1 MCKLYKIQ
9 IYHGD
14 RINTNEIKG
23 ATEND
28 KFLLWS
34 RDNDPNDNT
43 GKDIGPTYNWTLNYF
58 GKDQKLADGTD
69 GVKNG
74 IVELQATKIKSG
86 ANINDNGFT
95 TSNVTDPTQPL
106 YNTFTYQHDY
116 GQIGTFRMR
125 GKDME
130 KNMKYVADYG
140 DHNVTVAY
148 QQTMKYPYT
157 WDFMD
162 MIGYSVSHFS
172 NEDAIGI
179 GSSITTNKPTWFIS
193 DDDCNLSYE
202 KSSTDLSLWEK
213 LSGNNPAYELR
224 LNSQKEQGDGDL
236 KEKDNIFETAKDIPT
251 VILNGSFPGNTVYSV
266 MCNDT
271 QATAMAVD
279 FLVAEGRR
287 KPLYVYHSLNESGI
301 KKRSGYR
308 EGVQKH
314 ALSVGPEHEIFTDG
328 MSKDVT
334 SVARLITEKWNSG
347 LRFDSVITSED
358 ILAVGALKSLHALGL
373 RIPEDISIIGYNNS
387 DLCLCTDPELS
398 SIDNRLPVICER
410 IVETMVHV
418 LEGTEMPIQT
428 VFNAQL
434 VERESTLH
442 SPQKQKGKET

>member
-1 MCKLYKIQ
+1 MNIYDISKRAGVSIATVSRVLNNSLHVSEKTRQHVLGVIQ
-9 IYHGD
+9 EAGFVPNAFARGLGLNSMKTIGLLCPDASDAYLAHALALLEHAFRIHQYDCMLICTGRD
-14 RINTNEIKG
+14 RSDLDAG
-23 ATEND
+23 VMSLA
-28 KFLLWS
+28 S
-34 RDNDPNDNT
+34 RHVD
-43 GKDIGPTYNWTLNYF
+43 
-58 GKDQKLADGTD
+58 
-69 GVKNG
+69 G
-74 IVELQATKIKSG
+74 IVLMGSTFVG
-86 ANINDNGFT
+86 AHAEEN
-95 TSNVTDPTQPL
+95 
-106 YNTFTYQHDY
+106 
-116 GQIGTFRMR
+116 
-125 GKDME
+125 K
-130 KNMKYVADYG
+130 
-140 DHNVTVAY
+140 
-148 QQTMKYPYT
+148 
-157 WDFMD
+157 
-162 MIGYSVSHFS
+162 MI
-172 NEDAIGI
+172 
-179 GSSITTNKPTWFIS
+179 
-193 DDDCNLSYE
+193 L
-202 KSSTDLSLWEK
+202 
-213 LSGNNPAYELR
+213 
-224 LNSQKEQGDGDL
+224 
-236 KEKDNIFETAKDIPT
+236 ETAKDIPT

-266 MCNDT
+266 MCNDA